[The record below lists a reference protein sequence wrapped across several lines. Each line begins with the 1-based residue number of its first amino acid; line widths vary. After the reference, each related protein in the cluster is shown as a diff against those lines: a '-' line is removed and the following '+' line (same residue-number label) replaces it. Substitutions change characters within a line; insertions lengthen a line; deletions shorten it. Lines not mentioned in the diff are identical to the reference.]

1 MVYVLLL
8 KNGEEIL
15 QIDTYDAQIV
25 SIKAVQE
32 LIDENISL
40 KKEIDDLK
48 SRLERLEKLIED

>member
-48 SRLERLEKLIED
+48 SRLEHLDKLIEE